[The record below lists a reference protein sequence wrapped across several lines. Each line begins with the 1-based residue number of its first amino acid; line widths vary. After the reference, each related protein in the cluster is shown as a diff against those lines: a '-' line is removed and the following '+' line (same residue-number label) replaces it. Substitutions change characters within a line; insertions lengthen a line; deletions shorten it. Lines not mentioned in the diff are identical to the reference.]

1 MNEKP
6 SKLPELEVLKE
17 LVKDIN
23 NVVWYSRQHD
33 FEGSPESIKFIKEEI
48 NKFKKNKKEL

>member
-17 LVKDIN
+17 LVKDIR
-23 NVVWYSRQHD
+23 NVVWYSRQPE
-33 FEGSPESIKFIKEEI
+33 FEGSPESIKFIKQVI
-48 NKFKKNKKEL
+48 KKFKKDKEEL